1 MPRSSSNSRSNS
13 SSSSS
18 RPSMPPP
25 KLWHQAPPMS
35 YTSRPAPVSTPTPQA
50 AQPSFGQIVK
60 EGVGFG
66 AGAEIGRTAIQSA
79 FGLFRSS
86 SQSMPPPPPQS
97 PSVQI
102 PEIPSYASD
111 SYRAC
116 LETTK
121 NDVTTCRPFLSKER
135 SPWTQCMEMNFYQ
148 KEYCTAPT
156 PLT

>member
-18 RPSMPPP
+18 RQSMPPP
-25 KLWHQAPPMS
+25 KLWHQAPPMN
-35 YTSRPAPVSTPTPQA
+35 YTSTPLPKA

-60 EGVGFG
+60 EGIGFG

-86 SQSMPPPPPQS
+86 SQTMPPPLAPPSMPS
-97 PSVQI
+97 PQP

-111 SYRAC
+111 SYRVC

-121 NDVTTCRPFLSKER
+121 NDITTCRPFLSKER

-156 PLT
+156 SLT

>member
-1 MPRSSSNSRSNS
+1 MPRSSSNSRSSS

-18 RPSMPPP
+18 RQSMPPP
-25 KLWHQAPPMS
+25 KLWHQAAPMS
-35 YTSRPAPVSTPTPQA
+35 YTPTPKA

-86 SQSMPPPPPQS
+86 PQTMPPPTSQAPV
-97 PSVQI
+97 VQI
-102 PEIPSYASD
+102 PEIPSYASE
-111 SYRAC
+111 SYRVC

-121 NDVTTCRPFLSKER
+121 NDATTCRPFLSKEK

-156 PLT
+156 YLT

>member
-18 RPSMPPP
+18 RQSMPPP
-25 KLWHQAPPMS
+25 KLWHQAPSMS
-35 YTSRPAPVSTPTPQA
+35 YIPTPTPIPQLA
-50 AQPSFGQIVK
+50 KPSFGQIVK

-86 SQSMPPPPPQS
+86 SQTMPPPVAA
-97 PSVQI
+97 PSMPI

-121 NDVTTCRPFLSKER
+121 NDATTCRPFLSNER

-156 PLT
+156 SLT